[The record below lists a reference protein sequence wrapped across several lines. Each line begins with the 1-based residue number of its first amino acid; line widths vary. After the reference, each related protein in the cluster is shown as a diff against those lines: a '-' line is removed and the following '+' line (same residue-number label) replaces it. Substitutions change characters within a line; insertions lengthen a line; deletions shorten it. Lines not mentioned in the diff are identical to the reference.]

1 MPDDNNSDNLMIS
14 SGPAEDNARTL
25 PKARIDVE
33 ITEQVYYGKPC
44 YVLKDPA
51 TLRYYRLQIGRAHV

>member
-1 MPDDNNSDNLMIS
+1 MPEN
-14 SGPAEDNARTL
+14 GPNDIPLGADQPEEDRKSL

-51 TLRYYRLQIGRAHV
+51 ALRYYRLRPPEHH